1 MKRGLS
7 IVLILLLLF
16 FLFGC
21 SFEPKIYDVP
31 SDLVMS
37 ATEIAELFYHNAS
50 LRDADEISLPE
61 SIAVSLKEP
70 RIGAMIF
77 AFFPKEKRLIL
88 VTEDLYLV
96 PESDWVSVGT
106 NKVTRVVMM
115 MLEVPYRN
123 TEELL
128 AQDLWYGKVDK
139 ICSIKHH
146 GDRDVMFAQLLLA
159 FQEDGIPS
167 NPEATGNI
175 YGYYYPGEG
184 EIVRDFSNNPL
195 FPTQRVFRYVGFYV
209 VSEDDIDVELF
220 NEVLLRYEMLPTE

>member
-1 MKRGLS
+1 MKQGLS
-7 IVLILLLLF
+7 VVLILFLLF

-31 SDLVMS
+31 PESVMS
-37 ATEIAELFYHNAS
+37 ATEISELFYYTAF
-50 LRDADEISLPE
+50 LRDADEVSLPE
-61 SIAVSLKEP
+61 NIAVSLKEP
-70 RIGAMIF
+70 IISPIIF

-88 VTEDLYLV
+88 VTNDLYLV

-106 NKVTRVVMM
+106 DKVSRAVMM

-139 ICSIKHH
+139 ICSINYNS
-146 GDRDVMFAQLLLA
+146 DWNIMFSPLLLA
-159 FQEDGIPS
+159 FQEDNVPS

-175 YGYYYPGEG
+175 YGYYYPAEG
-184 EIVRDFSNNPL
+184 EIVRDFSQNPL

-209 VSEDDIDVELF
+209 VSEDAVDFDLF
-220 NEVLLRYEMLPTE
+220 KEVLFRYEMFPKE